1 MTITLFSCKFTLF
14 CCLFTFLSAICL
26 QTYLALKHVKPP
38 CDIFHRFF
46 NLQGRG
52 SKRFSRHNRRHH
64 ARENS
69 VANNLK
75 DIFNRQCYSCDPEVL
90 AFRSRPAP
98 SQKSYPQ
105 EIRKLFREPE
115 IPLSVSNESD
125 SDSNDENES
134 KCDSD
139 FVVDSETES
148 DS

>member
-1 MTITLFSCKFTLF
+1 M
-14 CCLFTFLSAICL
+14 LSH
-26 QTYLALKHVKPP
+26 HVKPP
-38 CDIFHRFF
+38 SDIFTLLFLFHK
-46 NLQGRG
+46 G

-64 ARENS
+64 ARQNS

-90 AFRSRPAP
+90 AFRSRPVP

-125 SDSNDENES
+125 SDDQIESN
-134 KCDSD
+134 CDSD